1 MLLIVL
7 RGNDLLDL
15 TIWAGFKG
23 ACWVDVA
30 RTYLDWVVR
39 KMTRKGWGGSHRP
52 DSESSNFPHFVL
64 LASQKRHGIAPVA
77 S

>member
-15 TIWAGFKG
+15 TIWARFKG

-64 LASQKRHGIAPVA
+64 FGLPKTTWNAPVA